1 MAESLTLVLGG
12 ARSGKSAYAQQSL
25 EADGRPVLFVATATA
40 VDEEMAVRIANHKAS
55 RPEHWRT
62 LEVPL
67 HVGRAIASANFEGDV
82 LLDCLTLLASNVLMT
97 CADPLDEKA
106 YQEGMQQEINE
117 ILDACEKH
125 TGRWMIVSNEVGL
138 GLVPPTPLGR
148 CYRDELGRANQRLAA
163 AADRVVFMVAGIPMI
178 VK

>member
-12 ARSGKSAYAQQSL
+12 ARSGKSAYAQQLL
-25 EADGRPVLFVATATA
+25 EAEGRPVLFVATATA
-40 VDEEMAVRIANHKAS
+40 GDEEMAVRIANHKAG

-67 HVGRAIASANFEGDV
+67 RVGKAILDADFKGDV
-82 LLDCLTLLASNVLMT
+82 LLDCITLLASNLLMT
-97 CADPLDEKA
+97 CADPLDEKV
-106 YQEGMQQEINE
+106 YQAGMRREIDE
-117 ILDACEKH
+117 ILDACGKH
-125 TGRWMIVSNEVGL
+125 TGRWVMVSNEVGL

-163 AADRVVFMVAGIPMI
+163 AADRVIFMVAGISMT